1 MTLSNAGAGGLVG
14 RTLGHYQ
21 LSALLGA
28 GGMAE
33 IYRAHDD
40 RLNREVAVKVLP
52 VVLAADPAYVAR
64 FRSEAQHVANLR
76 HPNIVPVFDYGEQ
89 DGLLYLVMP
98 LLPGSL
104 RDRIIPDHP
113 MPITEAIALTVQIA
127 GALEAAHAQ
136 GIVHRDVKPENILL
150 DANGDALLTDFGI
163 ARELSFLRQPGTART
178 LSATGLPIGTP
189 EYMAPEQ
196 LRDGP
201 VDQRADVYA
210 LGAILYELLTTH
222 APHEGVT
229 PYEVAALVLTAPIT
243 PPSQL
248 NPRVSPELDA
258 VVTATL
264 SSDPAQ
270 RPQSVAAFAQDLAQ
284 ANQRGLGGLLRATVP
299 VFRKTTVF
307 DGDDRTTN
315 QFPAATAATAVAT
328 PPRQRSRARLRIG
341 LLVAAVALLAGLSAA
356 LLYGKGM
363 LHSTSSIAAAKTATA
378 TTRPTATLAPTSTG
392 KPKPTSTATLNPTN
406 TPRPAPTNTSVPS
419 AGSTAAFVH
428 ADTETQGNWKGV
440 YGSTGYNVFEDLASL
455 PSSITVTP
463 TGKSDS
469 TWNSN
474 PMYSKYPQALQRAE
488 SSNKRIAAT
497 WYSNTSYT
505 IDVNITDGKH
515 HQLALY
521 CLDWDSFSRAET
533 ITISDAATHKIL
545 NTQHAVSFHN
555 GIYLVWDVSGHI
567 NITITRTDGMN
578 AVTSGIFFD

>member
-1 MTLSNAGAGGLVG
+1 MTLSNTGAGGLVG

-40 RLNREVAVKVLP
+40 RLNREVAIKVLP
-52 VVLAADPAYVAR
+52 VVLAADPAYVTR

-89 DGLLYLVMP
+89 DGLLYIVMP

-104 RDRIIPDHP
+104 RDRIIPDNP
-113 MPITEAIALTVQIA
+113 MPITDAIALTVQIA

-210 LGAILYELLTTH
+210 LGSILYELLTTH
-222 APHEGVT
+222 APHEGAT

-243 PPSQL
+243 PPSQF
-248 NPRVSPELDA
+248 NPKVSPELDA

-299 VFRKTTVF
+299 VFRKSTVF
-307 DGDDRTTN
+307 DGDDRATN
-315 QFPAATAATAVAT
+315 QLPAATVSAAVAT
-328 PPRQRSRARLRIG
+328 PPRQRSRAPLRIG
-341 LLVAAVALLAGLSAA
+341 LLVVALALLAGLSAA

-363 LHSTSSIAAAKTATA
+363 LHSTPPIAAAKTATA
-378 TTRPTATLAPTSTG
+378 TTYPTSTLAPTSTT
-392 KPKPTSTATLNPTN
+392 KPKSTSTSTPKPTN
-406 TPRPAPTNTSVPS
+406 TPRPAPTATPVPPLG
-419 AGSTAAFVH
+419 ATVAFVRT
-428 ADTETQGNWKGV
+428 DTRTQGNWNGV
-440 YGSTGYNVFEDLASL
+440 YGSIGSDVFEDKANL
-455 PSSITVTP
+455 PPSIAVTP
-463 TGKSDS
+463 NGKSDY
-469 TWNSN
+469 TWSSN
-474 PMYSKYPQALQRAE
+474 PSYSKYPEALQRVE
-488 SSNKRIAAT
+488 DSSQRIAAT
-497 WYSNTSYT
+497 WYSFTYYT
-505 IDVNITDGKH
+505 IDVNITDGKR
-515 HQLALY
+515 HQLSLY
-521 CLDWDSFSRAET
+521 CLDWGNKGRAET
-533 ITISDAATHKIL
+533 ITISDAATHKVL
-545 NTQHAVSFHN
+545 NTQNVTNF
-555 GIYLVWDVSGHI
+555 GDGVYLVWNVSGHI
-567 NITITRTDGMN
+567 TITITRTGYLD
-578 AVTSGIFFD
+578 AVSSGIFFD